1 MNATRISII
10 VLVVVIGGILIY
22 IFTRPQPAVENNTQ
36 SENTAPTSE
45 VSENESMM
53 DDDSDE
59 DLVTIEVSGE
69 NFSYDPEEIT
79 VKAGQKVKIKFT
91 ANDMQHDFVIDELD
105 VKSDVVT
112 SGNTTEFEFTPT
124 EAGEFE
130 YYCSVGN
137 HRAQGMVG
145 TLTVT
150 E

>member
-10 VLVVVIGGILIY
+10 TLVIVIGGILIY

-36 SENTAPTSE
+36 NENTPTTSE
-45 VSENESMM
+45 ALEDNAMNEE
-53 DDDSDE
+53 DSNE
-59 DLVTIEVSGE
+59 DSVTIEVSGE
-69 NFSYDPEEIT
+69 NFSYDPEDIT

-105 VKSDVVT
+105 VKSDIVT
-112 SGNTTEFEFTPT
+112 SGNTTEVEFTPT

>member
-1 MNATRISII
+1 MNSTRIAII
-10 VLVVVIGGILIY
+10 VIVIVLIAGAAYLFTTSNKQPVVDDTTEINQQEEIVDD
-22 IFTRPQPAVENNTQ
+22 TQMEADTDAV
-36 SENTAPTSE
+36 
-45 VSENESMM
+45 V
-53 DDDSDE
+53 
-59 DLVTIEVSGE
+59 IEVSGA
-69 NFSYDPEEIT
+69 NFTFTPSTMT
-79 VKAGQKVKIKFT
+79 VKKGQKVKVVFT

-105 VKSDVVT
+105 VRSQVVT
-112 SGNTTEFEFTPT
+112 AGNTTEVEFTPT

>member
-1 MNATRISII
+1 MNSTRIAIIVIVI
-10 VLVVVIGGILIY
+10 VLVAGAAYLY
-22 IFTRPQPAVENNTQ
+22 TTSNNQPAVNDTTEIIQQEEVVDDTQ
-36 SENTAPTSE
+36 MEADTDT
-45 VSENESMM
+45 VVM
-53 DDDSDE
+53 
-59 DLVTIEVSGE
+59 EVSGA
-69 NFSYDPEEIT
+69 NFSFTPPTMT
-79 VKAGQKVKIKFT
+79 VKKGQKVKVVFT

-105 VKSDVVT
+105 VRSQIVT
-112 SGNTTEFEFTPT
+112 AGNTTEVEFTPT

>member
-1 MNATRISII
+1 MNSTKIAIIII
-10 VLVVVIGGILIY
+10 VLVAVAGGAYL
-22 IFTRPQPAVENNTQ
+22 FTTSNSQPAVNDTTEIDQQEKVVDDTQ
-36 SENTAPTSE
+36 ME
-45 VSENESMM
+45 V
-53 DDDSDE
+53 DADT
-59 DLVTIEVSGE
+59 VVIEVSGA
-69 NFSYDPEEIT
+69 NFSFNPSKIT
-79 VKAGQKVKIKFT
+79 VKKGQKVKVVFT

-105 VKSDVVT
+105 VKSDTVT
-112 SGNTTEFEFTPT
+112 AGRTTEVEFTPT